1 MIWKNLFW
9 YYIIIIIIIIIHL
22 PAFFV
27 PNKDQAQQLAH

>member
-9 YYIIIIIIIIIHL
+9 YYIIIIIIHL

>member
-9 YYIIIIIIIIIHL
+9 YYIIIIIIIHL
-22 PAFFV
+22 PTFFV